1 MYPTFFKLRR
11 YTYCLI
17 LQFILVLG
25 MEYYQSQIANDV
37 DLSRL
42 TSTELQIIEF
52 IKKGYSSPQIA
63 SFRNCSSRTIEK
75 HRSNIIKKLK
85 INSTQNALL
94 IWISRNQN
102 VFTT

>member
-1 MYPTFFKLRR
+1 MAYF
-11 YTYCLI
+11 
-17 LQFILVLG
+17 
-25 MEYYQSQIANDV
+25 QSQIAKDV

-42 TSTELQIIEF
+42 TAIEFQILKF

-63 SFRNCSSRTIEK
+63 GFRNCSSRTVEK

-94 IWISRNQN
+94 IWVSQNQDI
-102 VFTT
+102 FTT

>member
-1 MYPTFFKLRR
+1 MA
-11 YTYCLI
+11 
-17 LQFILVLG
+17 
-25 MEYYQSQIANDV
+25 YYQSQITKEV

-42 TSTELQIIEF
+42 TAIEF
-52 IKKGYSSPQIA
+52 QILKFIKEGYSSPQIA
-63 SFRNCSSRTIEK
+63 GFRNCSSRTVEK

-94 IWISRNQN
+94 IWISKNQD